1 MQSHSHDSHER
12 ALVTCSARATRRLGR
27 AVAARA
33 KPGDL
38 ICLRGDLGAG
48 KTTFVQGLAEGLAV
62 SDPVTSPSF
71 TLIHEH
77 QGSLKLYHLDLYR
90 LRPGDLG
97 DIGVEELLEGEAVVA
112 VEWSERMP
120 PELCR
125 DGLVIEVQ
133 FEEGDVDARRFHL
146 RGRGPRGR
154 RLLDGLVEDPNASAC
169 A

>member
-1 MQSHSHDSHER
+1 MQSHSHDNHER
-12 ALVTCSARATRRLGR
+12 ALVTFSARATRRLGR
-27 AVAARA
+27 AVAACA

-62 SDPVTSPSF
+62 TDPVTSPSF
-71 TLIHEH
+71 TLVHEH
-77 QGSLKLYHLDLYR
+77 QGRLKLYHLDLYR
-90 LRPGDLG
+90 LGPADLG
-97 DIGVEELLEGEAVVA
+97 DIGVEELLDGEAVVA

-120 PELCR
+120 PGLCHE
-125 DGLVIEVQ
+125 GLVIEVQ

-146 RGRGPRGR
+146 RGRGPRVR
-154 RLLDGLVEDPNASAC
+154 RLLEGLVEDPNASAC